1 MAIGRISGQMLKAN
15 LLRSGTDLAFETNLL
30 VLDVTNSFVGVG
42 TATPSRQ
49 LHISG
54 TGALRLPSGTDA
66 QRGTAAN
73 GDIRYNSDQGQIEGY
88 VAGAWTDLGSGS
100 KITDEDGNTGIDVER
115 SADQNE
121 IHFFIESVG
130 DVAHIRSDGAIELN
144 NLEIDNQT
152 ITGLSTNTDI
162 NITPNGTGNVNLN
175 ADTIRVG
182 DSSGDITITTND
194 AVDLILSTN
203 SGTNSGT
210 ITINDGVNGDINLT
224 PNGTGEVNITK
235 VDIDAGAIDGTTIGA
250 NSAAAGT
257 FTNLTANGTI
267 NIDGD
272 GVGDNI
278 DGVII
283 GANLAASG
291 KFTTIVV
298 NELSSDDSTAI
309 QINEALNVSGA
320 VTASSFDARDGNIT
334 NVGDIALDSIS
345 ADNGTDFDIT
355 LADNQANALEIKEA
369 GNSYLNF
376 ATTNSSELIT
386 AGQAFTVAT
395 GKTFTTDTA
404 DINGGAIDGTTI
416 GANSAA
422 AGTFTNLTANGTIN
436 IDGDGVGDNIDG
448 VIIGANLAA
457 AGTFTTVD
465 TSGNVTVGGNL
476 VVNGVT
482 TTIESTTLQ
491 IEDPL
496 LVLAKNNSGGNANTY
511 DQGLLINRGSD
522 TNQAIIWDESADE
535 FAVVATTE
543 TGSTAGNIAISAYAP
558 FHASTVT
565 ASTVTVAGLSIT
577 DNNITGIRSNENLV
591 ITPSGTGSVVVN
603 GTTTF
608 NGTVF
613 FGDNNIGDVG
623 DINVDS
629 VSSDNGTDFAFLLD
643 DNQSAALTIKEGS
656 TAYMTFVTTDGSEQI
671 TVAKKL
677 LVSNGVTFESN
688 TVDINGGAI
697 DGTTIGANS
706 AAAGTF
712 TNVVLNELS
721 SADSSAIQ
729 INDSVNISGTLNAK
743 TLVTNDISS
752 EDSTTIQINDSL
764 NVSGTLTAKTLD
776 VNELFSSDSSAI
788 QISDGLN
795 INGTTVANTFS
806 SSGATLTGGTID
818 NMVIGGTTRAAGSF
832 TTVDANDNITIGAD
846 NKALRIGV
854 SGDLQIAHDGTDT
867 TIDNNTG
874 ILKILGA
881 SGSSVQI
888 NADQT
893 NVDTQ
898 ISGDTDAEL
907 IYVDASADK
916 IGIST
921 ATPAYIL
928 DIASTDAVRLP
939 SGDTASRPTP
949 ATGVIR
955 FNNSSSTYEGSTD
968 GSTWTQ
974 FAMGVGGVAA
984 ISKVSATG
992 DGSTSTFTGFF
1003 ASAPESAANVMVY
1016 IDNVYQEPTENYT
1029 VSSNNI
1035 TFTSA
1040 PHSGARIFALV
1051 GFDAGA
1057 MTTGGVARTQ
1067 TDSVAFTSSAT
1078 AIMTFNATSYRS
1090 AELFVTVTDAGN
1102 TEYSCMKANVVH
1114 DGTTAYISVYGIVN
1128 TGSSDSATITASL
1141 AGNTVT
1147 VSAVSTGGASAAT
1160 VQYSLQA
1167 V

>member
-30 VLDVTNSFVGVG
+30 VLDVTNSFVGIG
-42 TATPSRQ
+42 TATPSRK
-49 LHISG
+49 LHISD

-73 GDIRYNSDQGQIEGY
+73 GDIRYNTDQAQIEGY
-88 VAGAWTDLGSGS
+88 VNGAWTDLGSGS

-115 SADQNE
+115 SADANE
-121 IHFFIESVG
+121 IHFFTESAG
-130 DVAHIRSDGAIELN
+130 DVAHIRADGSIELN

-152 ITGLSTNTDI
+152 ITGLTTNADI

-175 ADTIRVG
+175 TDTIRVG

-203 SGTNSGT
+203 NGTTSGSITIADGTGGNISILNNGSGELVVSGPITTSGAADLVLDTNSGSNSGS
-210 ITINDGVNGDINLT
+210 ITIVDGADGNIDIT

-235 VDIDAGAIDGTTIGA
+235 VDIGSGEIDGTTIGA

-272 GVGDNI
+272 G
-278 DGVII
+278 
-283 GANLAASG
+283 
-291 KFTTIVV
+291 T
-298 NELSSDDSTAI
+298 
-309 QINEALNVSGA
+309 
-320 VTASSFDARDGNIT
+320 
-334 NVGDIALDSIS
+334 
-345 ADNGTDFDIT
+345 
-355 LADNQANALEIKEA
+355 
-369 GNSYLNF
+369 
-376 ATTNSSELIT
+376 
-386 AGQAFTVAT
+386 
-395 GKTFTTDTA
+395 
-404 DINGGAIDGTTI
+404 
-416 GANSAA
+416 
-422 AGTFTNLTANGTIN
+422 
-436 IDGDGVGDNIDG
+436 GDNIDG

-476 VVNGVT
+476 IVNGVT

-496 LVLAKNNSGGNANTY
+496 LVLAKNNSGGIANTY

-522 TNQAIIWDESADE
+522 TNQAFIWDESADE
-535 FAVVATTE
+535 FAVISTTE
-543 TGSTAGNIAISAYAP
+543 TGNTAGNIAVSAYAP

-577 DNNITGIRSNENLV
+577 DNNITGTRSNENLV

-629 VSSDNGTDFAFLLD
+629 VSSDNGTSFALLLD
-643 DNQSAALTIKEGS
+643 DNSATALEIKEGS
-656 TAYMTFVTTDGSEQI
+656 NAYMTFVTTNGSEQI
-671 TVAKKL
+671 TVDKKL
-677 LVSNGVTFESN
+677 LVSSGITFESN

-697 DGTTIGANS
+697 DGTAIGANS
-706 AAAGTF
+706 RSTGQFTSIDANAGIDID
-712 TNVVLNELS
+712 
-721 SADSSAIQ
+721 ADSQS
-729 INDSVNISGTLNAK
+729 
-743 TLVTNDISS
+743 
-752 EDSTTIQINDSL
+752 
-764 NVSGTLTAKTLD
+764 
-776 VNELFSSDSSAI
+776 
-788 QISDGLN
+788 
-795 INGTTVANTFS
+795 
-806 SSGATLTGGTID
+806 
-818 NMVIGGTTRAAGSF
+818 
-832 TTVDANDNITIGAD
+832 
-846 NKALRIGV
+846 LRIGA
-854 SGDLQIAHDGTDT
+854 SADFTIDHDGTDT

-874 ILKILGA
+874 VLKILGA
-881 SGSSVQI
+881 ASSSIQI
-888 NADQT
+888 NSDAA

-921 ATPAYIL
+921 ATPTYIL

-939 SGDTASRPTP
+939 TGNNATRPTA

-955 FNNSSSTYEGSTD
+955 FNSDSSAYEGSTD
-968 GSTWTQ
+968 GSTWTT
-974 FAMGVGGVAA
+974 FAMGGGGVAA

-992 DGSTSTFTGFF
+992 DGSTSTFNGFF
-1003 ASAPESAANVMVY
+1003 ADAPATAANVMVY
-1016 IDNVYQEPTENYT
+1016 IDNVYQEPIENYT

-1051 GFDAGA
+1051 GFDAGS

-1067 TDSVAFTSSAT
+1067 TDSVSFTSSAT
-1078 AIMTFNATSYRS
+1078 ALMTFNATSYRS
-1090 AELFVTVTDAGN
+1090 AELFVQVTDSGN
-1102 TEYSCMKANVVH
+1102 TEYSCMKANVIH
-1114 DGTTAYISVYGIVN
+1114 DGSDAYISVYGIVN
-1128 TGSSDSATITASL
+1128 TGSSDTATLTASL

-1147 VSAVSTGGASAAT
+1147 VSAVSTGGASTAT
-1160 VQYSLQA
+1160 VQYSLSA